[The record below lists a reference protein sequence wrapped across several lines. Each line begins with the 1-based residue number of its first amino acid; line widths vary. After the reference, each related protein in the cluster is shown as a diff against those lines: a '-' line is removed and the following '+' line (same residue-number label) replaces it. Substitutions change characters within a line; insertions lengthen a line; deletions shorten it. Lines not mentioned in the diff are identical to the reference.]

1 MKVNHTI
8 SSIDKSTGG
17 PARSVTHLLSSMMDE
32 NASLKIELETIES
45 NNPIISKFNKS
56 NSSIRFHSSN
66 KIGYSKSLKQQLLK
80 SDVQLFHGHGLW
92 QASVHQMAK
101 ISFSRNIP
109 YIITPRG
116 MLEPWSLTQG
126 RLKKKIALK
135 LFQFNDLKNA
145 TCIHATAAMELESIR
160 NLGFKNP
167 IAMIPNG
174 INISEFP
181 VKRPEKS
188 TKPKKIL
195 FLSRIHP
202 KKGIENL
209 IEAWKLIPLKNRANW
224 KIVVVGNGD
233 ETYIQCLENKIVSE
247 NLCEQIEIK
256 KPVFGTDKIKLY
268 REASLFVLPTFSENF
283 GIVIAEALASYTP
296 VITTKGAPWEELN
309 TNNAGWWIDIGIK
322 PLKIALEDAIGVSDK
337 TLAEMGIN
345 GRKLI
350 EDKYSMVSV
359 GKQMIELYDWIL
371 DNTDKPSFVHL
382 IHDNE

>member
-1 MKVNHTI
+1 MRICHTI
-8 SSIDKSTGG
+8 SSIDKNSGGTSTYLKLLTNSLLKEDNLYQEVVANNSEYPVKLNNKITVNFIEIGTGG
-17 PARSVTHLLSSMMDE
+17 FFKKNNIIENIHCDLLHA
-32 NASLKIELETIES
+32 N
-45 NNPIISKFNKS
+45 
-56 NSSIRFHSSN
+56 
-66 KIGYSKSLKQQLLK
+66 
-80 SDVQLFHGHGLW
+80 GLW
-92 QASVHQMAK
+92 ESVCHNSIKLALKM
-101 ISFSRNIP
+101 NIP
-109 YIITPRG
+109 YIVSPHG
-116 MLEPWSLTQG
+116 MLEPWSLKQG

-135 LFQFNDLKNA
+135 LFQFNDLKKA
-145 TCIHATAAMELESIR
+145 TCIHATAPMELESIR

-167 IAMIPNG
+167 IALIPNG

-188 TKPKKIL
+188 IKPKKIL

-209 IEAWKLIPLKNRANW
+209 IEAWKLMPLKNRANW
-224 KIVVVGNGD
+224 KIEVVGNGD
-233 ETYIQCLENKIVSE
+233 ETYIQSLENKIVSE

-256 KPVFGTDKIKLY
+256 KPVFGIDKIKLY

-296 VITTKGAPWEELN
+296 VITTKGTPWEELN

-337 TLAEMGIN
+337 TLAEMGTN